1 MGERLQ
7 KLISRSGIA
16 SRRKAE
22 VLILQKRV
30 SVNGRTVSQLGV
42 QVDPARDHV
51 KVDGR
56 RIYLQPLESYVLNK
70 PRKVLSAVSDPTN
83 RPLVTQFVRSKA
95 KLYPAGRLDYHS
107 EGLIVLTND
116 GDLAASLTRSSKLEK
131 VYQVKVRGRP
141 DERQLD
147 RLRRGARVEDQV
159 FRPCEI
165 SLLKPAHNSWYKVG
179 LKEGKNR
186 QIRHMFE
193 SIGHPVQRIRR
204 IAIGPILLGHLKP
217 GESRRLTHTERSQVM
232 GGARTARPNRG
243 HPSHR

>member
-7 KLISRSGIA
+7 KLISRAGVA

-22 VLILQKRV
+22 VLILKKRV

-42 QVDPARDHV
+42 RVDPVWDHV

-56 RIYLQPLESYVLNK
+56 RIRLQPLESYVLNK
-70 PRKVLSAVSDPTN
+70 PRKVLSAAADPAK
-83 RPLVTQFVRSKA
+83 RPLVTQIIRSKG
-95 KLYPAGRLDYHS
+95 KVYPAGRLDYHS

-116 GDLAASLTRSSKLEK
+116 GELAARLTRSSQLAK

-141 DERQLD
+141 DEQRLN
-147 RLRRGARVEDQV
+147 RLRRGARIEDQV

-165 SLLKPAHNSWYKVG
+165 ILLKAAHNSWYKVV
-179 LKEGKNR
+179 LREGKNR
-186 QIRHMFE
+186 QIRRMFE
-193 SIGHPVQRIRR
+193 YIGHPVQRIRR
-204 IAIGPILLGHLKP
+204 IAIGPLLLGHLKP

-232 GGARTARPNRG
+232 GTVMIRRPKRLLPSNR
-243 HPSHR
+243 